1 MLNLPENELFS
12 AYIDGELTAEEQA
25 QVEEVLSSSAAARQ
39 LVDDLRSLSQSLQ
52 ALPAYHLDNGLAESV
67 LRRAERQMLSQ
78 PAAPLPE
85 FHQVEPLRAERSS
98 WARRLLRPRNF
109 AWSAIAIA
117 VALVLMMMESEKS
130 SRPGSSP
137 NGLAQSQRPEMLI
150 EPAHNDAV
158 IEAVEQ
164 PRKTTSEP
172 AAVAASDAG
181 LAKPVAEA
189 APDVAA
195 RQSSPPVRPI
205 CRRNRQLP
213 QPSPPSQGKTRRMPR
228 RGRCWFTNAGL
239 LTAWSS
245 PEGPLRRRSKI
256 GVVLVVPSGWKMA
269 KRVGG
274 AINAG
279 PDCPGDRSF
288 AGGFEAVP
296 AGRVGTTPTC
306 RGPADSRCRR
316 GVATGAAA
324 GLPLKPRS
332 PRQPPGWQ
340 RRSANLIASEPK
352 SAPAKA
358 AVPAEATGIGA
369 GGHAALPAPPII
381 VRNAQG
387 SAPGIAR
394 LCRVRFLFKS
404 TAAADKETHR

>member
-85 FHQVEPLRAERSS
+85 FHQVEPPRAERSS

-189 APDVAA
+189 APEPAAPAIAAASPSELPPEPADAAA
-195 RQSSPPVRPI
+195 RPAEPGQ
-205 CRRNRQLP
+205 NTEDA
-213 QPSPPSQGKTRRMPR
+213 K
-228 RGRCWFTNAGL
+228 A
-239 LTAWSS
+239 
-245 PEGPLRRRSKI
+245 GPLLVYECRSVDGPVGAEAVAEALKDC
-256 GVVLVVPSGWKMA
+256 GVVLDRSSKVQDGEGLEVQLTPDQIVRVIARLQADSQRFSEIVSVPTA
-269 KRVGG
+269 KH
-274 AINAG
+274 AG
-279 PDCPGDRSF
+279 PRIPSAAR
-288 AGGFEAVP
+288 E
-296 AGRVGTTPTC
+296 
-306 RGPADSRCRR
+306 
-316 GVATGAAA
+316 VATGAAA
-324 GLPLKPRS
+324 QAAAETAVPKAAARVAA
-332 PRQPPGWQ
+332 Q
-340 RRSANLIASEPK
+340 SANPIALEPK

-369 GGHAALPAPPII
+369 SGAPRP
-381 VRNAQG
+381 G
-387 SAPGIAR
+387 SAKSLTERPGAAPR
-394 LCRVRFLFKS
+394 ESPVYRVRFLFKS
-404 TAAADKETHR
+404 TTAPDKETRR

>member
-117 VALVLMMMESEKS
+117 VAVVLMMMESEKS
-130 SRPGSSP
+130 SRPGSP
-137 NGLAQSQRPEMLI
+137 RMDWLKSQRLVSSNRLTTMRSS
-150 EPAHNDAV
+150 
-158 IEAVEQ
+158 AVEQ
-164 PRKTTSEP
+164 PRKTTSRP

-181 LAKPVAEA
+181 LSKPIVEA
-189 APDVAA
+189 ALPDVAA

>member
-85 FHQVEPLRAERSS
+85 FHQVEPLRVERSS

-117 VALVLMMMESEKS
+117 VAVVLMMMESEKS
-130 SRPGSSP
+130 SRPGSPP

-164 PRKTTSEP
+164 PRKTSEP

-181 LAKPVAEA
+181 LSKPVAEA
-189 APDVAA
+189 APESAAPAIVAA
-195 RQSSPPVRPI
+195 SPPD
-205 CRRNRQLP
+205 LP
-213 QPSPPSQGKTRRMPR
+213 
-228 RGRCWFTNAGL
+228 
-239 LTAWSS
+239 
-245 PEGPLRRRSKI
+245 PEPAVAAAKPAEPGQNTEDAKAGPLLVYECRSVDGLVGAEAVAEAFKDC
-256 GVVLVVPSGWKMA
+256 GVVLDRSIKVEDGEGLEVQLTPDQIVRVIARLQADSKRFSEIVSVPTA
-269 KRVGG
+269 KH
-274 AINAG
+274 AG
-279 PDCPGDRSF
+279 PRIPS
-288 AGGFEAVP
+288 AA
-296 AGRVGTTPTC
+296 
-306 RGPADSRCRR
+306 R

-324 GLPLKPRS
+324 QVAAETAVPKAAARVAA
-332 PRQPPGWQ
+332 Q
-340 RRSANLIASEPK
+340 SANLIASEPK

-369 GGHAALPAPPII
+369 SGPP
-381 VRNAQG
+381 RPG
-387 SAPGIAR
+387 SAKSLTERPGAAPQESPVY
-394 LCRVRFLFKS
+394 RVRFLFKS
-404 TAAADKETHR
+404 GAAPDKETHR